1 MLHATQCPQR
11 ETGRDTSEPPLRSVP
26 SKARGPASGRAAP
39 TARVRPRKHP
49 AVRDAFDPRRAA
61 PCRAVRCGKQA
72 GERGTR
78 IEVAQLVTSH
88 HIIRQPLAA
97 PTRRH
102 QQARAAVAP
111 RVVPRCPLRA
121 AAGRQELG
129 RAPRQSRTGAHGPGP
144 ASRPGSARPHLT
156 SSSAAATS
164 HAARRGRDRRHAR
177 YVGTCPAP
185 VESGVEPLGRA
196 SGPALFSHVVRLDRA
211 RDPPHR
217 PPYSYSPVSP
227 RARR

>member
-11 ETGRDTSEPPLRSVP
+11 ETGRETSDTPLRTVP

-49 AVRDAFDPRRAA
+49 
-61 PCRAVRCGKQA
+61 A

-102 QQARAAVAP
+102 QQARAAVA
-111 RVVPRCPLRA
+111 RVVPAPCRRRT
-121 AAGRQELG
+121 AGARPG
-129 RAPRQSRTGAHGPGP
+129 ATTSRTRAHGPGP
-144 ASRPGSARPHLT
+144 AGQAVRGVARGGGWDSAGSAARAVRRYLPGSRGEWSGAVGPRP
-156 SSSAAATS
+156 
-164 HAARRGRDRRHAR
+164 RQW
-177 YVGTCPAP
+177 
-185 VESGVEPLGRA
+185 SGAVLSR
-196 SGPALFSHVVRLDRA
+196 
-211 RDPPHR
+211 R
-217 PPYSYSPVSP
+217 PPGPGPGTPPPATVLVLSRQSPCTTLMP
-227 RARR
+227 DGPLPF